1 MVITCN
7 SRREEV
13 RTLMYDYQTERPEIF
28 TETGQRDFLKV
39 RDNVQR
45 LLDIAGA
52 VKMGKAVEVISG
64 DSWLQLAYVDR
75 LVELGE
81 IREIT
86 GGDAAGQ
93 DRVFVRAKRR

>member
-1 MVITCN
+1 
-7 SRREEV
+7 
-13 RTLMYDYQTERPEIF
+13 MYDYQTERPEIF
-28 TETGQRDFLKV
+28 TEAGQRDFLKV

-52 VKMGKAVEVISG
+52 VRMSEAIQEISG
-64 DSWLQLAYVDR
+64 FTWFQLGCVDR
-75 LVELGE
+75 LAELGE

-86 GGDAAGQ
+86 GKGVRCQ

>member
-1 MVITCN
+1 
-7 SRREEV
+7 
-13 RTLMYDYQTERPEIF
+13 MYDYQAERPEIF
-28 TETGQRDFLKV
+28 TEAGQRDFLKV

-52 VKMGKAVEVISG
+52 VKMGKAIEVISG
-64 DSWLQLAYVDR
+64 DSWLQLACVDR

-81 IREIT
+81 IREVT
-86 GGDAAGQ
+86 DEDVAGQ